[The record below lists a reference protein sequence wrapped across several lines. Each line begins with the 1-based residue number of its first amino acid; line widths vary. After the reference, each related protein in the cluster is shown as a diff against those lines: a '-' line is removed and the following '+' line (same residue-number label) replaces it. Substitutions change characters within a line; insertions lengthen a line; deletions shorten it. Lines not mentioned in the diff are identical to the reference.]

1 MASKISAFEEAA
13 RGFVSLLPISL
24 KLGMR
29 NSESPVVSGGLV
41 EEEGG
46 KWPDAAVAGRELS
59 LGEDFALAVVEM
71 ERREGWWCKRGG
83 LGER

>member
-13 RGFVSLLPISL
+13 RGFVSLLPMSL

-46 KWPDAAVAGRELS
+46 KWLDAAVAGRELS
-59 LGEDFALAVVEM
+59 LREDFALAVVEM